1 MHIVS
6 VVSRGQRGLL
16 VVSALAAIAAI
27 TWRVTHRPPAPPPP
41 PELITCEIPDVT
53 LQAPPSQR
61 FATPPPGDPYP
72 RPEVSAH
79 GEPAIPAQRVEAVL
93 IDRPS
98 VVAGCGTMIF
108 ETTMVFHP
116 LKSTGAGDLR
126 VLVPCAEMTRPMY
139 SDDAG
144 NAGILHLHH
153 RYMLSLIEALDA
165 ADGKNDRLW
174 RAVRIDER

>member
-16 VVSALAAIAAI
+16 VVSVIAAIAAI
-27 TWRVTHRPPAPPPP
+27 AWRVTHRPAPAPPP
-41 PELITCEIPDVT
+41 PELITCEIPDVM
-53 LQAPPSQR
+53 LQPRQ

-72 RPEVSAH
+72 RPPVTAR
-79 GEPAIPAQRVEAVL
+79 GEPAIPGQLVEAVL

-116 LKSTGAGDLR
+116 LESTGAGDLR

-144 NAGILHLHH
+144 NAGILHLRH